1 MPDNFGRY
9 FVNAIVAGLIG
20 RIVGVIKT
28 EIARAKAEIA
38 QKLKGIGAGVGVLAA
53 AGAIGFF
60 LIGVLITAAIL
71 GLATVWPAWLAAL
84 TVAGGML
91 IIIGILVAIG
101 VSLINKNK
109 DLTPQQSI
117 DNIKAALPLVD

>member
-28 EIARAKAEIA
+28 EIERAKVETAR
-38 QKLKGIGAGVGVLAA
+38 KLKGIGAGVGVLAA

-84 TVAGGML
+84 TVAGAML
-91 IIIGILVAIG
+91 IIIGILVAVG
-101 VSLINKNK
+101 TSLINKNK